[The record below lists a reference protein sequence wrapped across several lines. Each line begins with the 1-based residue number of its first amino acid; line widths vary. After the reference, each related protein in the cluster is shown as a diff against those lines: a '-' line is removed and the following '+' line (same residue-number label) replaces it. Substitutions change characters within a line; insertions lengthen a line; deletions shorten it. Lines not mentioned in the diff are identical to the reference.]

1 MHPVTSILVR
11 PHGVVTGRSALRISM
26 TVATGRGAA
35 GGGGWM
41 ILRRDGVLNIEVR
54 IVLATGR

>member
-1 MHPVTSILVR
+1 
-11 PHGVVTGRSALRISM
+11 VVLP
-26 TVATGRGAA
+26 